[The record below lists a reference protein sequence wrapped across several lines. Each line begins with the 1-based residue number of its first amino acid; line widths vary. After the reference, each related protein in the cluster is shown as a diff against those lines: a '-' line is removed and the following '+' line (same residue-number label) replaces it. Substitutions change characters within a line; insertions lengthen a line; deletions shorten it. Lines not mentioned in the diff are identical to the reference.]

1 MGLVSPK
8 ATTDNPAQKDGGFV
22 SGFVGG
28 LKATERPSAN
38 LPSRSAKQGS
48 STSFVPLRDLGSP
61 QQARAKA
68 EAPLRDAGD
77 GKLALKD
84 INNGEFEPG
93 WGVETKPRSQ
103 REIFLAEQAF
113 AKGKQQGEEEASKP
127 AHERGLAE
135 GRESGYKQG
144 FQDGEKERA
153 FALEQRAE
161 ELAQQITDKRIETIA
176 TFLEQLMQREKEASH
191 KRDTELMALT
201 IAIFDK
207 VLPALAQENG
217 EKEVQL
223 FLKAILQR
231 FENIPQMTI
240 TLAEGAQPLVSML
253 RGEVDALLSD
263 DKSVDTLV
271 SFHFDPS
278 FSKADCKIAWA
289 EGEVERRFNSLW
301 QEVKQALQQH
311 LPNANAA
318 SEQGETAKKAPA
330 QKIQEK
336 TQEEVQDRQNK
347 HQDKHVARA
356 SEQHFEVA

>member
-1 MGLVSPK
+1 MGLVSTK
-8 ATTDNPAQKDGGFV
+8 TSTADPAQNDSEFV
-22 SGFVGG
+22 SGI
-28 LKATERPSAN
+28 KATERPSAN

-48 STSFVPLRDLGSP
+48 STSFMPLHNLDNP
-61 QQARAKA
+61 QQAGTKA
-68 EAPLRDAGD
+68 EAALRNTGD

-84 INNGEFEPG
+84 IASGEFEPG
-93 WGVETKPRSQ
+93 WGAETKPRSQ

-113 AKGKQQGEEEASKP
+113 AQGKQQGEEEASKS
-127 AHERGLAE
+127 AHALGLAE
-135 GRESGYKQG
+135 GRESGYKKG
-144 FQDGEKERA
+144 FQEGEKERA

-161 ELAQQITDKRIETIA
+161 ELARQITDKRIETIA
-176 TFLEQLMQREKEASH
+176 EFLEQLMQREKEASH
-191 KRDTELMALT
+191 KRDTELMALM

-207 VLPALAQENG
+207 ILPALAQENG
-217 EKEVQL
+217 EKEVLL
-223 FLKAILQR
+223 FFKAILQR

-240 TLAEGAQPLVSML
+240 TLAEGAQPLVSLL
-253 RGEVDALLSD
+253 RERVDTLLSD

-311 LPNANAA
+311 LPNAA
-318 SEQGETAKKAPA
+318 SEQGEISKKSPT

-336 TQEEVQDRQNK
+336 IQEEVQDRQNK
-347 HQDKHVARA
+347 HQDKHVERE
-356 SEQHFEVA
+356 SEQHFEAA